1 MDLLDM
7 MKGRRSIRKYQP
19 TQVPREIV
27 DKIVEAGL
35 YAPNAGGGQRSMI
48 VTLHNVEL
56 TAKLGR
62 LNFQAFDRSQ
72 LIGGH
77 VSKEQPSVIDDPTIQ
92 NGFYGAP
99 TVCIVFVQK
108 DFLFNVADAFCMVEN
123 MVLAAYSLGVDSCIV
138 SRAEDTFKLHEGKEL
153 LAAWG
158 VPENMEAKA
167 FVTLGF
173 HEGEYPKEK
182 PLKPGRSIVI
192 E

>member
-19 TQVPREIV
+19 TQVPREMV

-35 YAPNAGGGQRSMI
+35 AAPSAGSGQRSMI
-48 VTLHNVEL
+48 VTLHNAEL

-99 TVCIVFVQK
+99 TVCIVFAQK

-123 MVLAAYSLGVDSCIV
+123 MVLEAYSLGVDSCIV
-138 SRAEDTFKLHEGKEL
+138 SRAEDTFKFPEGREF

-173 HEGEYPKEK
+173 HEGVYPKGK
-182 PLKPGRSIVI
+182 PMKPGRSIVV